1 MRTRLLLG
9 GSIAC
14 AALAL
19 AAACGDRT
27 GLLVGTA
34 EAPADAAA
42 DVVIHRDGGPDGD
55 ADAGSDALP
64 PLDGTFADVVRP
76 SICVDAG
83 STLVY
88 VITEQNELYSFYPP
102 TLAFSKIGNIACPAT
117 ASDSPFSMAV
127 DRKGTAYSVFQSGAL
142 FQLSTASAAC
152 KATSFAPGQHGFGT
166 FGMGYAANT
175 GDAGETLYVA
185 EGNVTISPRPN
196 SQGLAAI
203 DTQSFV
209 LSYVAP
215 FTPPI
220 PGPELTGTG
229 DGRLFGFYTNADTP
243 GSHIIEIDRT
253 TGRVLADSP
262 LQVGDPSDAY
272 AFAFWGGV
280 FWVFTAAPVGTTGG
294 PTTVTRFDP
303 STGSESNVATLPSTI
318 VGAGVSTCAPM

>member
-1 MRTRLLLG
+1 M
-9 GSIAC
+9 AC
-14 AALAL
+14 ATLAL

-27 GLLVGTA
+27 GLLVGT
-34 EAPADAAA
+34 EESPADA
-42 DVVIHRDGGPDGD
+42 GPDGVVHR
-55 ADAGSDALP
+55 DAGRDAGDAEAASDALP
-64 PLDGTFADVVRP
+64 PVDGSFHDVLP
-76 SICVDAG
+76 PNICPDAG
-83 STLVY
+83 STLIY

-102 TLAFSKIGNIACPAT
+102 TLAFSKIGNIACPAP
-117 ASDSPFSMAV
+117 AMDSPFSMAV
-127 DRKGTAYSVFQSGAL
+127 DRKGTAYSVFISGAL
-142 FQLSTASAAC
+142 FELSTATAAC
-152 KATSFAPGQHGFGT
+152 KPTSFAPGQHGFGT
-166 FGMGYAANT
+166 FGMGYTANT
-175 GDAGETLYVA
+175 AGDAGETLYVA

-196 SQGLAAI
+196 SQGLASI
-203 DTQSFV
+203 DTQAFV

-253 TGRVLADSP
+253 TGRLLADSP

-280 FWVFTAAPVGTTGG
+280 FWVFTAAPVGATGG

-303 STGSESNVATLPSTI
+303 STGSESNVTTLPSTI
-318 VGAGVSTCAPM
+318 VGAGVSTCAPVQ